1 MSDIV
6 KLIKKDLENAES
18 NCKRITTSIQKKESD
33 LAKLKD
39 SHLIARGRVQGLNN
53 LLATIGGDE

>member
-1 MSDIV
+1 M